1 MSSPKRVDSWV
12 VTDDFW
18 QRVEPLIPARQ
29 RVPGK
34 TYLRKPG
41 AGARPQPA
49 RLAFEAILYVLRTGC
64 QRKALPAKAVLS
76 Q

>member
-1 MSSPKRVDSWV
+1 MGSSRRVDSWV

-34 TYLRKPG
+34 TYLRQPG
-41 AGARPQPA
+41 AGRPPKSAR
-49 RLAFEAILYVLRTGC
+49 RVFEAILYVLRTGC
-64 QRKALPAKAVLS
+64 Q
-76 Q
+76 

>member
-12 VTDDFW
+12 VTDNFW

-41 AGARPQPA
+41 AGRPAPARPRHLIATEP
-49 RLAFEAILYVLRTGC
+49 RSFPPIHSFVC
-64 QRKALPAKAVLS
+64 AVG
-76 Q
+76 